1 VVIYDASHGFV
12 TGGGWIESPPS
23 AYTPNNSADSLV
35 TGKAHFG
42 FKLKYKKGQSVPD
55 GSTNFRFAGG
65 NLEFNATSYDWMI
78 ISGARARYKG
88 EGTVNGGTDLYK
100 FQVTAL
106 DAGISGDGIT
116 QDGFRIKVWQEDANG
131 VETVL
136 YDNGLGADD
145 STGSGGTTPI
155 GGGSITIHQAKKGK

>member
-1 VVIYDASHGFV
+1 
-12 TGGGWIESPPS
+12 
-23 AYTPNNSADSLV
+23 
-35 TGKAHFG
+35 
-42 FKLKYKKGQSVPD
+42 
-55 GSTNFRFAGG
+55 
-65 NLEFNATSYDWMI
+65 MI

-88 EGTVNGGTDLYK
+88 EGTVNGGADLYK

-106 DAGISGDGIT
+106 DAGISRDGIA
-116 QDGFRIKVWQEDANG
+116 QDGFRIKIWQEDASG

-136 YDNGLGADD
+136 YDSGLGADD